1 MNSQILVGRSQKG
14 GEVILY
20 NSVLHSGHTFTF
32 SIKTRGADGMAVR
45 CQGCLSTNSKYKK
58 EVPYV
63 RIEHDRWTRYPED
76 PDRPSNE
83 HFCVS
88 GKVVDTTTSRV
99 VARQVYRKA
108 TQSCETDTKRPKYV
122 HNNMAASVSAELN
135 ELDRGYVDDLHAQV
149 NAKLPRKVNSRR
161 AFAYHNLKSF
171 DVIRNPYE
179 SLPLDLQETL
189 SPRPSNT
196 GNPNNGNRWIIYQE
210 REPTEEP
217 MIILGRGGS
226 VFSTLPSTAMKP
238 KYDAIK
244 KNRSLTQRVYYD
256 PLAL

>member
-1 MNSQILVGRSQKG
+1 MIDGPDIQKIPIG
-14 GEVILY
+14 QA
-20 NSVLHSGHTFTF
+20 T
-32 SIKTRGADGMAVR
+32 SIFV
-45 CQGCLSTNSKYKK
+45 
-58 EVPYV
+58 
-63 RIEHDRWTRYPED
+63 
-76 PDRPSNE
+76 
-83 HFCVS
+83 
-88 GKVVDTTTSRV
+88 
-99 VARQVYRKA
+99 QVYRKA

-196 GNPNNGNRWIIYQE
+196 GNPNNGWIRFLDAAVHCDEAQV
-210 REPTEEP
+210 RCDKKKP
-217 MIILGRGGS
+217 
-226 VFSTLPSTAMKP
+226 LPDTTG
-238 KYDAIK
+238 
-244 KNRSLTQRVYYD
+244 L
-256 PLAL
+256 L